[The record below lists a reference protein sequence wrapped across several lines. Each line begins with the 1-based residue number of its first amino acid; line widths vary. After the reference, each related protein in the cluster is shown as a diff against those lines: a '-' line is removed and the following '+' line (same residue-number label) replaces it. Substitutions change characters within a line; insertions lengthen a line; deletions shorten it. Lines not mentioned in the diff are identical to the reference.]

1 MKVFSSYDDYGYEDE
16 RFYSVLMSEEELS
29 LYSEMI
35 ETLYSEKEESYKSSG
50 LKKVG
55 KAALIGGSAAA
66 LAGGIGENVI
76 AHKIAKNAA
85 EKYGVERS
93 GLGLGQQFYGTGKKS
108 AKEVSDIA
116 IRALKQNK
124 GFKAAKR
131 VGKIGLGTAALA
143 GAGMIA
149 ANKIKNKKNKD
160 NK

>member
-1 MKVFSSYDDYGYEDE
+1 MEIQKIFSEIDTDE
-16 RFYSVLMSEEELS
+16 RLYSVLMSEEELS

-35 ETLYSEKEESYKSSG
+35 ETLYSEEEESQKSSG
-50 LKKVG
+50 LKKAG

-76 AHKIAKNAA
+76 AHKVAKNAA
-85 EKYGVERS
+85 SKYGVERVGA
-93 GLGLGQQFYGTGKKS
+93 GLKQQFYGIGKKL
-108 AKEVSDIA
+108 AREVGDIA
-116 IRALKQNK
+116 TKALKQNK

-131 VGKIGLGTAALA
+131 ADIIGSGVALA
-143 GAGMIA
+143 GAGMLA